1 MHTCTLCPL
10 QCTSYRPHQV
20 GQTVEAGSDSRFD
33 NAGDSGPIPR
43 RLRLI
48 RFPVE
53 MMHRTALVQ
62 PLVYMR
68 RG

>member
-1 MHTCTLCPL
+1 MHAYMHAVSFAVHKLW
-10 QCTSYRPHQV
+10 SHQG

-33 NAGDSGPIPR
+33 SAGDSGPIPR

-53 MMHRTALVQ
+53 MMT
-62 PLVYMR
+62 
-68 RG
+68 